1 LVHVVDTVITKVSL
15 VMSRVGGVFLLLAA
29 LLVSV
34 EVLGRKFLF
43 LPFNVGTEL
52 STYALA
58 VGASWSFAQALLQR
72 AHVRIDVLRS
82 LLPPLARTSL
92 DIVALVS
99 LAAFALIVSWHVWAT
114 VETSWSLGAREN
126 TPLATPL
133 VIPQLLWFW
142 GIAWFAA
149 VALVEAVRACSAL
162 ARGDMNTVN
171 RIAAP
176 LGVED
181 EIDEVLAE
189 TGARYKGTG

>member
-1 LVHVVDTVITKVSL
+1 LVQAVDTVITKASL

-34 EVLGRKFLF
+34 EILGRKFLF

-72 AHVRIDVLRS
+72 AHVRIDVLRN
-82 LLPPLARTSL
+82 LLPPLARTFL

-99 LAAFALIVSWHVWAT
+99 LAAFALVVSWHVWDT
-114 VETSWSLGAREN
+114 VQTSWSLGAREN

-142 GIAWFAA
+142 GMAWFAA
-149 VALVEAVRACSAL
+149 VASVETVRACAAL
-162 ARGDMNTVN
+162 ARGDMNAVN

-176 LGVED
+176 LGVDD

-189 TGARYKGTG
+189 TRARYKRAG

>member
-1 LVHVVDTVITKVSL
+1 LVQAVDTVITKVSL

-34 EVLGRKFLF
+34 EILGRKFLF

-72 AHVRIDVLRS
+72 AHVRIDVLRN
-82 LLPPLARTSL
+82 LLPPLARTFL

-99 LAAFALIVSWHVWAT
+99 LAAFALVVSWHVWDT
-114 VETSWSLGAREN
+114 VQTSWSLGAREN

-142 GIAWFAA
+142 GMAWFAA
-149 VALVEAVRACSAL
+149 VASVETVRACAAL
-162 ARGDMNTVN
+162 ARGDMNAVN

-176 LGVED
+176 LGVDD

-189 TGARYKGTG
+189 TRARYKRAG

>member
-1 LVHVVDTVITKVSL
+1 VHLVDPVITKVSL
-15 VMSRVGGVFLLLAA
+15 VMSRMGGVFLLLAA
-29 LLVSV
+29 LLVSIEIV
-34 EVLGRKFLF
+34 GRKVLF

-58 VGASWSFAQALLQR
+58 IGASWSFAQALLQR

-92 DIVALVS
+92 DILALVS
-99 LAAFALIVSWHVWAT
+99 LAAFGVIVSWHVWAT

-142 GIAWFAA
+142 GVAWFAT
-149 VALVEAVRACSAL
+149 VALVETVRACWAL

-171 RIAAP
+171 QIAAP

>member
-1 LVHVVDTVITKVSL
+1 
-15 VMSRVGGVFLLLAA
+15 
-29 LLVSV
+29 
-34 EVLGRKFLF
+34 
-43 LPFNVGTEL
+43 
-52 STYALA
+52 
-58 VGASWSFAQALLQR
+58 
-72 AHVRIDVLRS
+72 
-82 LLPPLARTSL
+82 
-92 DIVALVS
+92 VALVS

-149 VALVEAVRACSAL
+149 VALVETVRACWAL

-171 RIAAP
+171 QIAAP

-189 TGARYKGTG
+189 TRARYKRAG

>member
-1 LVHVVDTVITKVSL
+1 MQIADTIITRGSL

-29 LLVSV
+29 FLVST
-34 EVLGRKFLF
+34 EILGRKFLL

-72 AHVRIDVLRS
+72 AHVRIDFIRR
-82 LLPPLARTSL
+82 LLPLPARTFL
-92 DIVALVS
+92 DLLALAS
-99 LAAFALIVSWHVWAT
+99 LAVLGLVLSWHVWGT
-114 VETSWSLGAREN
+114 VQTSWSLGAREN

-149 VALVEAVRACSAL
+149 VAIVETLRACSAL
-162 ARGDMNTVN
+162 LRGDTSALN

-176 LGVED
+176 LGADD
-181 EIDEVLAE
+181 ELEEVLSG
-189 TGARYKGTG
+189 TGGAPNKGTG

>member
-1 LVHVVDTVITKVSL
+1 MQAVDTVITTVSL
-15 VMSRVGGVFLLLAA
+15 VKSRVGGVFLLLAA

-34 EVLGRKFLF
+34 EILGRKFLF

-72 AHVRIDVLRS
+72 AHVRIDVLRN
-82 LLPPLARTSL
+82 LLPPLARTFL

-99 LAAFALIVSWHVWAT
+99 LAAFALVVSWHVWDT
-114 VETSWSLGAREN
+114 VQTSWSLGAREN

-142 GIAWFAA
+142 GMAWFAA
-149 VALVEAVRACSAL
+149 VASVETVRACAAL
-162 ARGDMNTVN
+162 ARGDMNAVN

-176 LGVED
+176 LGVDD

-189 TGARYKGTG
+189 TRARYKRAG

>member
-1 LVHVVDTVITKVSL
+1 VHLVDPVITKVSL
-15 VMSRVGGVFLLLAA
+15 VMSRMGGVFLLLAA
-29 LLVSV
+29 LLVSIEIV
-34 EVLGRKFLF
+34 GRKVLF

-92 DIVALVS
+92 DILALVS
-99 LAAFALIVSWHVWAT
+99 LAAFGLIVSWHVWDT
-114 VETSWSLGAREN
+114 VATSWSLGAREN

-142 GIAWFAA
+142 GMAWFAA
-149 VALVEAVRACSAL
+149 VALVETVRACWAL

-171 RIAAP
+171 QIAAP

>member
-1 LVHVVDTVITKVSL
+1 LVHLVDTVITKVSL

-34 EVLGRKFLF
+34 EVVGRKLLF

-82 LLPPLARTSL
+82 LLPAPARTSL

-99 LAAFALIVSWHVWAT
+99 LAAFGLIVSWHVWDT

-142 GIAWFAA
+142 GMAWFAA
-149 VALVEAVRACSAL
+149 VAIVETVRACAAL
-162 ARGDMNTVN
+162 ARGDMSTVN

-189 TGARYKGTG
+189 TRARYKGAG

>member
-1 LVHVVDTVITKVSL
+1 MQAVDTVITKVSL

-34 EVLGRKFLF
+34 EILGRKFLF

-58 VGASWSFAQALLQR
+58 VGASWSFSQALLQR
-72 AHVRIDVLRS
+72 AHVRIDVLRN
-82 LLPPLARTSL
+82 LLPPLARTFL

-99 LAAFALIVSWHVWAT
+99 LAAFALVVSWHVWDT
-114 VETSWSLGAREN
+114 VQTSWSLGAREN

-142 GIAWFAA
+142 GMAWFAV
-149 VALVEAVRACSAL
+149 VALVETVRACAAL
-162 ARGDMNTVN
+162 ARGDMNAVN

-176 LGVED
+176 LGVDD

-189 TGARYKGTG
+189 TRARYKRAG

>member
-1 LVHVVDTVITKVSL
+1 LVQAVDTVITKASL

-34 EVLGRKFLF
+34 EILGRKFLF

-72 AHVRIDVLRS
+72 AHVRIDVLRN
-82 LLPPLARTSL
+82 LLPPLARTFL

-99 LAAFALIVSWHVWAT
+99 LAAFALVVSWHVWDT
-114 VETSWSLGAREN
+114 VQTSWSLGAREN

-142 GIAWFAA
+142 GLAWFAA
-149 VALVEAVRACSAL
+149 VASVETVRACAAL
-162 ARGDMNTVN
+162 ARGDMNAVN

-176 LGVED
+176 LGVDD

-189 TGARYKGTG
+189 TRARYKRAG